1 MQELIEAGHVYIAH
15 PPLYRVAKGKEDFY
29 AYSDAERDDY
39 IKRLSGATGR
49 ATSTSSATKAW
60 VR

>member
-1 MQELIEAGHVYIAH
+1 MQELIEAGYVYIAP

-39 IKRLSGATGR
+39 IKRLSGATGGQR
-49 ATSTSSATKAW
+49 QHP
-60 VR
+60 VLQRPG